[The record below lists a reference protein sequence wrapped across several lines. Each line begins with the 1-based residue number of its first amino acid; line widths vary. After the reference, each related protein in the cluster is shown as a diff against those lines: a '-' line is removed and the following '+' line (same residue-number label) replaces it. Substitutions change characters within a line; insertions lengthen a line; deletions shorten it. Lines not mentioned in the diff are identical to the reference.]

1 VVASATPLRA
11 TVVELVKPDPESVS
25 VVSVAP
31 ADTVAGLTPF
41 TVGVETALLSLGELL
56 LLHPKREHAQI
67 VMTAQKNLRAW
78 GINFGSKGYQF
89 FLCQKTSSDFCLVG
103 PYFITQGPAIA
114 FFA

>member
-1 VVASATPLRA
+1 
-11 TVVELVKPDPESVS
+11 
-25 VVSVAP
+25 VSVAP

-41 TVGVETALLSLGELL
+41 TVGVALLSLGELL
-56 LLHPKREHAQI
+56 LLHPKREHAQM

-78 GINFGSKGYQF
+78 VINFGSKGYQF

-103 PYFITQGPAIA
+103 PYFITQGLAIA